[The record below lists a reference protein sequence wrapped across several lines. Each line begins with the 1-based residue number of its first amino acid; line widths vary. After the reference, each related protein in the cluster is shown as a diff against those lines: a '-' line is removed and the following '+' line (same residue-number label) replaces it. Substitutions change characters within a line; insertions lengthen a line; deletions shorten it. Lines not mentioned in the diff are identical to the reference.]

1 MTEAIRIA
9 VLNFVHETVTF
20 LPNDTA
26 LDDFVHDGSPA
37 RGEALLAW
45 EPRSYKRGVLYV
57 AREHAGV
64 ELVGIE
70 SPLWPRTGTGSGW
83 ITREAYEHFLGRMLA
98 EIEDGGRW
106 HGVYLALHGA
116 MGVRGV
122 ARPEANIAR
131 RVREVVGRDAF
142 IAGTFDPHGNEDAE
156 FLRQADFAFCAKY
169 FPHYDSRL
177 QGERAARML
186 IRAIR
191 GDYTPATATVK
202 VPILTATVL
211 QWTGASPWM
220 DLVQRALVWE
230 AREPDLYM
238 NVFFGFPFAD
248 VSDVGMTVQAMTNGK
263 PELARKAAEDVATWA
278 WRRREALL
286 KTATVHPIPHGVTLA
301 KEAVARGAWPVVLA
315 DHSDRSGSATGVL
328 QQLIAQDLADVLI
341 ATIADRAAVE
351 AVVAKGLKAGDPFDM
366 DVGGLAD
373 ESAGQPVRIKGTIA
387 GVAEIAGRRWVSVAF
402 GRGNVVLISEYLTQ
416 VMDPLDLTG
425 PGFSI
430 DQFKV
435 FAIKSRVHF
444 RRGFDDSGF
453 AKTILLVEPEQP
465 FLGTVRL
472 EALPYRH
479 VDISKFYPYNSIPTA
494 TSAFLS
500 ERRAP
505 SSKGADHADRRRSD
519 SSLECGQAHQPMAP
533 ADPRL
538 SQGTCPEGDGRR
550 RCRCRHPHAAH
561 AVGSERERALHG
573 GRAGASRPVRDPRQ
587 LPPRQAGEPLAG
599 RHVEAAAGNAR
610 MPLHLH
616 RAGAEQVAGGR
627 HRRLAVAGS
636 RAGRPADRDDGGDLS
651 AEGRRGRPAAPTP
664 QADPRSPRSPE
675 RGHEPE

>member
-1 MTEAIRIA
+1 MPDAIRIA
-9 VLNFVHETVTF
+9 VLSFVHETVTF

-37 RGEALLAW
+37 GGEALLAW
-45 EPRSYKRGVLYV
+45 EPRSYMGGFVKV

-64 ELVGIE
+64 ELVGLE

-83 ITREAYEHFLGRMLA
+83 ITTEAYEHFLGRMLA
-98 EIEDGGRW
+98 ELERGGPW

-122 ARPEANIAR
+122 ARPEADIAR
-131 RVREVVGRDAF
+131 RVREVVGRGAF
-142 IAGTFDPHGNEDAE
+142 LAGTFDPHGNEDAE

-191 GDYTPATATVK
+191 GDYAPATATVK

-220 DLVQRALVWE
+220 DLVQRALTWE

-248 VSDVGMTVQAMTNGK
+248 VPDVGMTVQAMANGK
-263 PELARKAAEDVATWA
+263 PALARKAAEDVAAWA

-286 KTATVHPIPHGVTLA
+286 RTATVHPIPHGVQLA
-301 KEAVARGAWPVVLA
+301 REAVARGAWPVVLA
-315 DHSDRSGSATGVL
+315 DHSDRSGSATWVL
-328 QQLIAQDLADVLI
+328 QEVIAQGLGDVLI

-351 AVVAKGLKAGDPFDM
+351 AVAANGLQAGDAFDM
-366 DVGGLAD
+366 AVGGLAD
-373 ESAGQPVRIKGTIA
+373 ESAGQPVRITGTIA
-387 GVAEIAGRRWVSVAF
+387 GVAKIAGRRWVSVAF

-416 VMDPLDLTG
+416 VMDPLDLAG
-425 PGFSI
+425 APGFTV

-453 AKTILLVEPEQP
+453 AKTILLCEPAQP

-472 EALPYRH
+472 EALPY
-479 VDISKFYPYNSIPTA
+479 
-494 TSAFLS
+494 
-500 ERRAP
+500 
-505 SSKGADHADRRRSD
+505 
-519 SSLECGQAHQPMAP
+519 
-533 ADPRL
+533 
-538 SQGTCPEGDGRR
+538 
-550 RCRCRHPHAAH
+550 
-561 AVGSERERALHG
+561 
-573 GRAGASRPVRDPRQ
+573 
-587 LPPRQAGEPLAG
+587 
-599 RHVEAAAGNAR
+599 
-610 MPLHLH
+610 
-616 RAGAEQVAGGR
+616 AE
-627 HRRLAVAGS
+627 
-636 RAGRPADRDDGGDLS
+636 
-651 AEGRRGRPAAPTP
+651 T
-664 QADPRSPRSPE
+664 
-675 RGHEPE
+675 

>member
-20 LPNDTA
+20 LPNDTT

-45 EPRSYKRGVLYV
+45 EPRSYMGGFVKV

-98 EIEDGGRW
+98 ELEADRRW

-122 ARPEANIAR
+122 ARPEADIAR

-186 IRAIR
+186 IRVIR
-191 GDYTPATATVK
+191 GDYTPAAATVK

-211 QWTGASPWM
+211 QWTGASPWI

-286 KTATVHPIPHGVTLA
+286 KMATVHPIPQGVTLA

-315 DHSDRSGSATGVL
+315 DHSDRSGSATWVL
-328 QQLIAQDLADVLI
+328 QQVIAQDLADVLI

-351 AVVAKGLKAGDPFDM
+351 A
-366 DVGGLAD
+366 
-373 ESAGQPVRIKGTIA
+373 
-387 GVAEIAGRRWVSVAF
+387 GVANIAGRDWVSVAF

-416 VMDPLDLTG
+416 VMDPLDLKG
-425 PGFSI
+425 PGFPI

-444 RRGFDDSGF
+444 RPGFDDSGF

-472 EALPYRH
+472 EALPYRN
-479 VDISKFYPYNSIPTA
+479 VDISKFYPY
-494 TSAFLS
+494 
-500 ERRAP
+500 
-505 SSKGADHADRRRSD
+505 
-519 SSLECGQAHQPMAP
+519 
-533 ADPRL
+533 
-538 SQGTCPEGDGRR
+538 GDVSF
-550 RCRCRHPHAAH
+550 P
-561 AVGSERERALHG
+561 
-573 GRAGASRPVRDPRQ
+573 
-587 LPPRQAGEPLAG
+587 
-599 RHVEAAAGNAR
+599 
-610 MPLHLH
+610 
-616 RAGAEQVAGGR
+616 
-627 HRRLAVAGS
+627 
-636 RAGRPADRDDGGDLS
+636 
-651 AEGRRGRPAAPTP
+651 
-664 QADPRSPRSPE
+664 
-675 RGHEPE
+675 

>member
-20 LPNDTA
+20 LPNDTT

-37 RGEALLAW
+37 GGEALLAW
-45 EPRSYKRGVLYV
+45 EPRSYMGGFVKV
-57 AREHAGV
+57 AREHGGV

-98 EIEDGGRW
+98 ELEDGGPW

-122 ARPEANIAR
+122 ARPEADIAR
-131 RVREVVGRDAF
+131 RVREIVGRGAF

-191 GDYTPATATVK
+191 GDYFPASATVK

-220 DLVQRALVWE
+220 DLVQRALTWE

-248 VSDVGMTVQAMTNGK
+248 VPDVGMTVQAMTNGK
-263 PELARKAAEDVATWA
+263 PHLARKAAEDVAAWA
-278 WRRREALL
+278 WRRREALV
-286 KTATVHPIPHGVTLA
+286 KTATVHPIPHGVKLA
-301 KEAVARGAWPVVLA
+301 KEVVARGAWPVVLA
-315 DHSDRSGSATGVL
+315 DHSDRSGAATWVL
-328 QQLIAQDLADVLI
+328 QQVIEQDLADVLI

-351 AVVAKGLKAGDPFDM
+351 AVVGKSLQAGDPFDM
-366 DVGGLAD
+366 AIGGLAD
-373 ESAGQPVRIKGTIA
+373 ESAGQPVPIEGTIA
-387 GVAEIAGRRWVSVAF
+387 GVAHTAGRHWVSVAF

-416 VMDPLDLTG
+416 FMDPLDLRG
-425 PGFSI
+425 PGFTI
-430 DQFKV
+430 DRFKV
-435 FAIKSRVHF
+435 FALKSRVHF

-479 VDISKFYPYNSIPTA
+479 VDISKLYPY
-494 TSAFLS
+494 
-500 ERRAP
+500 
-505 SSKGADHADRRRSD
+505 
-519 SSLECGQAHQPMAP
+519 
-533 ADPRL
+533 
-538 SQGTCPEGDGRR
+538 
-550 RCRCRHPHAAH
+550 
-561 AVGSERERALHG
+561 
-573 GRAGASRPVRDPRQ
+573 RDVSFP
-587 LPPRQAGEPLAG
+587 
-599 RHVEAAAGNAR
+599 
-610 MPLHLH
+610 
-616 RAGAEQVAGGR
+616 
-627 HRRLAVAGS
+627 
-636 RAGRPADRDDGGDLS
+636 
-651 AEGRRGRPAAPTP
+651 
-664 QADPRSPRSPE
+664 
-675 RGHEPE
+675 